1 MIGGGEEAPA
11 AAGSSQPLE
20 WKFEQVFGERAAGE
34 EVQEVESWSSLSAEG
49 EAKLGMISS
58 FASMTTGV
66 VAARIST
73 WWRPIN
79 GVEVFVRA

>member
-34 EVQEVESWSSLSAEG
+34 EVQEDLIFCIHDYWCGRRENQYMVE
-49 EAKLGMISS
+49 
-58 FASMTTGV
+58 TH
-66 VAARIST
+66 
-73 WWRPIN
+73 
-79 GVEVFVRA
+79 

>member
-34 EVQEVESWSSLSAEG
+34 EVQEGLTFFRMCKKITYLA
-49 EAKLGMISS
+49 
-58 FASMTTGV
+58 GV